1 MLPFM
6 MMGGGMNNP
15 MLMLNMLEKMDD
27 SSVDEMI
34 PLLMMQNPAFQNN
47 PAVSHTTNESYLSS
61 ILIGLKL
68 VSEYDAND
76 TTDKAKSTRAN
87 TRTRARQWRG
97 TGS

>member
-47 PAVSHTTNESYLSS
+47 PAVSHTP
-61 ILIGLKL
+61 
-68 VSEYDAND
+68 
-76 TTDKAKSTRAN
+76 
-87 TRTRARQWRG
+87 Q
-97 TGS
+97 